1 MPQLFRPGADT
12 IARTLLVGILV
23 MPFVSIGLAYAV
35 MRSPY
40 ITGQSVTV
48 TQPVP
53 FSHRHHVGGIGLDCR
68 YCHTSAESARF
79 AGLPPT
85 MTCMTCHSQ
94 LYTQTAMLAPVRE
107 SLAQHRPIHWQRVNR
122 LPDYVYFDHSIHLA
136 KGVGC
141 TTCHGAVAE
150 MPLMQQAAPLT
161 MQWCLDCHRDPKP
174 YLRPQAAVF
183 DPFWSAPSDQRERG
197 RQLFADYHIKT
208 EHLTDCSKCH
218 R

>member
-12 IARTLLVGILV
+12 IARTILVGIAIV
-23 MPFVSIGLAYAV
+23 PFVSIGLAYAV

-40 ITGQSVTV
+40 ITGQLITV

-53 FSHRHHVGGIGLDCR
+53 FSHRHHVGGLGLDCR

-85 MTCMTCHSQ
+85 TTCMACHSQ
-94 LYTQTAMLAPVRE
+94 LYTQAAMLAPLRE
-107 SLAQHRPIHWQRVNR
+107 SLAQRRPIHWRRVNR
-122 LPDYVYFDHSIHLA
+122 LPDYVYFDHAIHLA

-161 MQWCLDCHRDPKP
+161 MEWCLDCHRDPKP
-174 YLRPQAAVF
+174 YLRPRAAVF
-183 DPFWSAPSDQRERG
+183 DPFWSPPADQRERG
-197 RQLFADYHIKT
+197 QQLFSGYHIKT